1 MYGYGSVHSFV
12 ARPQTRPSP
21 LPVLFRC
28 SIPVC
33 LMRGDGGRGDVFA
46 ASSRH
51 LQSCLVG
58 VSPPP
63 HLGTVVLVVFSPRPL
78 KMTDGVPSPGDKF
91 VAPPSLSRHPHSHR
105 HHSADPQHSSL

>member
-63 HLGTVVLVVFSPRPL
+63 PPRYR
-78 KMTDGVPSPGDKF
+78 SPGRIF
-91 VAPPSLSRHPHSHR
+91 A
-105 HHSADPQHSSL
+105 SSFKDDGWRAVPW